1 MLTPTQ
7 AAIVLRWLLVAN
19 GVLTLLALP
28 AVFLPTAWMD
38 AFHRNLGL
46 GALPEGPIVQYL
58 ARSVSAL
65 YAAFGSLTL
74 ILAVD
79 LARFAPLITW
89 WGITAIVF
97 GGLLLW
103 IDTSAPMPA
112 HWTWDEVPYL
122 VLTGA
127 VVLLLQRQ
135 ARRAARQPQTG

>member
-1 MLTPTQ
+1 MLTPAR
-7 AAIVLRWLLVAN
+7 AAIVLRWLLIFN
-19 GVLTLLALP
+19 GVMTLCALP

-74 ILAVD
+74 VLALD
-79 LARFAPLITW
+79 LVRYVPLITW

-97 GGLLLW
+97 GVLLLW
-103 IDTSAPMPA
+103 IDTNAPMPS
-112 HWTWDEVPYL
+112 HWTWGEVPYL
-122 VLTGA
+122 VLTGM
-127 VVLLLQRQ
+127 VVLVLQG
-135 ARRAARQPQTG
+135 RAGRPTA